1 MKIYVKVLSLLLL
14 VLPVTS
20 CSSAS
25 MKEKAGESRRVV
37 RFAHF
42 TDIHMEPKRNAP
54 EGLKTALAHMQ
65 SLADKPAFLIT
76 GGDHVMDS
84 MDVNG
89 EWTQTQ
95 YDTVKQIFAEYC
107 HIPIY
112 YCIGNHDVW
121 GWGKEKSE
129 TTGDEPYWGKAKPV
143 HEFKMPKR
151 YYSFSKGPWQII
163 ILDSVRSE
171 NGHYSA
177 GLDDEQ
183 FQWLGKELSQNKDKH
198 VAIVSHIP
206 ILSAAALL
214 DGHNEKDG
222 QWKLP
227 RQWIHMDARKIK
239 DLFNDHPNVK
249 LCISGHLHLVEQ
261 LEYNHV
267 WYVCDGAIC
276 AAWWGGN
283 HMECDEGYGV
293 FDLYDDGTFVYQY
306 LSYGWEV
313 PSK

>member
-1 MKIYVKVLSLLLL
+1 MKLYAKVLLPLLL
-14 VLPVTS
+14 VLLMAS
-20 CSSAS
+20 CSNPSKTQQAS
-25 MKEKAGESRRVV
+25 QVRRAI

-54 EGLKTALAHMQ
+54 KGLETALKHMQ
-65 SLADKPAFLIT
+65 SLDDQPELLIT
-76 GGDHVMDS
+76 GGDHVMDA

-89 EWTQTQ
+89 NWTQTQ
-95 YDTVKQIFAEYC
+95 YDTVKQVLDEHC

-121 GWGKEKSE
+121 GWGKEKSQ

-143 HEFKMPKR
+143 HEFQMPKR
-151 YYSFSKGPWQII
+151 YYSFSKDTWHFI
-163 ILDSVRSE
+163 ILDSVMSE
-171 NGHYSA
+171 GQHYA
-177 GLDDEQ
+177 GGLDDEQ
-183 FQWLGKELSQNKDKH
+183 FQWLRNELAQNQDKFI
-198 VAIVSHIP
+198 VIVSHIP

-214 DGHNEKDG
+214 DGENEKDG

-239 DLFNDHPNVK
+239 DLFDEYPNVK
-249 LCISGHLHLVEQ
+249 LCISGHLHLVER

-267 WYVCDGAIC
+267 TYVCDGAVC
-276 AAWWGGN
+276 GAWWSGD

-293 FDLYDDGTFVYQY
+293 FDLYDDGTFAYQY
-306 LSYGWEV
+306 VSYGWQPVSE
-313 PSK
+313 

>member
-1 MKIYVKVLSLLLL
+1 MKLYSKVLLLL
-14 VLPVTS
+14 VLVLLVTS
-20 CSSAS
+20 CSSTS
-25 MKEKAGESRRVV
+25 MTEKGGQSHRVI

-54 EGLKTALAHMQ
+54 QGLAAALKHMQ
-65 SLADKPAFLIT
+65 SLDDRPEFLIT

-84 MDVNG
+84 MDANAS
-89 EWTQTQ
+89 WAQTQ
-95 YDTVKQIFAEYC
+95 YNTVKQVLEEYC

-121 GWGKEKSE
+121 GWGKESSQ

-143 HEFKMPKR
+143 HEFQMPNR
-151 YYSFSKGPWQII
+151 YYSFSKDAWHFV
-163 ILDSVRSE
+163 ILDSVMPE
-171 NGHYSA
+171 GQHYA
-177 GLDDEQ
+177 GGLDDEQ
-183 FQWLGKELSQNKDKH
+183 FQWLRNELAQNQDKF
-198 VAIVSHIP
+198 VVIVSHIP

-214 DGHNEKDG
+214 DGENEKDG

-239 DLFNDHPNVK
+239 DLFNEYPNVK
-249 LCISGHLHLVEQ
+249 LCVSGHLHLGER

-267 WYVCDGAIC
+267 TYICDGAVC
-276 AAWWGGN
+276 GAWWGGD

-293 FDLYDDGTFVYQY
+293 FDLYDDGTFAHQY
-306 LSYGWEV
+306 LSYGWQ
-313 PSK
+313 PASD